1 MPKPTT
7 IARGAALLAKLR
19 AKRGYLLPFHELLA
33 THMPDVLEKYDEHY
47 TQVWLKQNVLDA
59 RTKELVAVG
68 IHAAVL
74 EREGLE
80 IHMRRAVKA
89 GATEAEIVEAL
100 SLAGIPAGMYSVVV
114 ASDVWNK
121 LKHQRGY
128 SWEKRKKKVVAKRR

>member
-7 IARGAALLAKLR
+7 TARGAALLASLR

-33 THMPDVLEKYDEHY
+33 AHLPDVLEKYDEHY
-47 TQVWLKQNVLDA
+47 SQVWLKENVLDA

-121 LKHQRGY
+121 LKRRRGY
-128 SWEKRKKKVVAKRR
+128 SWEKKTAAKRR